1 MTNGLL
7 INGEIFVHF
16 LIYCAVLGSP
26 SSFITLQLRHSEF
39 LIYEENF
46 IFFFISAVCQSYNI
60 SISHTYICARSTHI
74 YTMFVY
80 WLRALLPP
88 PPPDHYRLYCV
99 SRGAYAL
106 SRKLKS
112 RYGARNR
119 FQEPSLEL
127 RSQAT

>member
-1 MTNGLL
+1 MKKLKIFNL
-7 INGEIFVHF
+7 IER
-16 LIYCAVLGSP
+16 
-26 SSFITLQLRHSEF
+26 IT
-39 LIYEENF
+39 IINIEE
-46 IFFFISAVCQSYNI
+46 ISAILCIGCTTAYIQYVNHIHI

-88 PPPDHYRLYCV
+88 SPLDHYRLYSV
-99 SRGAYAL
+99 SRGAYTL
-106 SRKLKS
+106 SRNLKS

-127 RSQAT
+127 STKLHRMAGRYENPMPTWFL

>member
-1 MTNGLL
+1 MKKLKIINL
-7 INGEIFVHF
+7 IERIIIINI
-16 LIYCAVLGSP
+16 
-26 SSFITLQLRHSEF
+26 
-39 LIYEENF
+39 EE
-46 IFFFISAVCQSYNI
+46 ISAVLCFGCTTAYIQYVNHIHI
-60 SISHTYICARSTHI
+60 SISQTYICARSTHI

-88 PPPDHYRLYCV
+88 PPLDHYRVYSV

-106 SRKLKS
+106 SWKRKS

-127 RSQAT
+127 SSQAT